1 MYDKYINME
10 SGFDMYMNSGYN
22 NNRNRKKTL
31 IVDFDDNDNTHL
43 GSGTEFRI
51 NLREPLIIDKHSEI
65 YLDNFLTFNCNLGD
79 THNHSAFVLKI
90 NEFNINNG
98 VASNT
103 SSDKIDSGIVIP
115 NDNNNID
122 NYFGT
127 VVHKGK
133 KFNYICDINPCTLH
147 SISGKIT
154 DLNGDPIFHGSST
167 GTKFT
172 YALTGIDTWGS
183 AGAGAARALVK
194 GDVLSSIVAGAGG
207 AGKSTGASTRILA
220 NTALHASSIFFTA
233 EEELTQSEFDAVDI
247 VFTVTSSGGFSAY
260 TFTISTAT
268 NPSVVLLKQNARFI
282 SEFSIVSRE

>member
-1 MYDKYINME
+1 MYQ
-10 SGFDMYMNSGYN
+10 NSGYN

-31 IVDFDDNDNTHL
+31 IVDFNDSDNTHL
-43 GSGTEFRI
+43 GSGTEFKI
-51 NLREPLIIDKHSEI
+51 DLREPLIIDKHSEI

-79 THNHSAFVLKI
+79 THSHSAFVLKI
-90 NEFNINNG
+90 NEFNINSG
-98 VASNT
+98 VASST
-103 SSDKIDSGIVIP
+103 SSAGNIIQGGIVIP

-133 KFNYICDINPCTLH
+133 KFNYICDINPCKLH

-154 DLNGDPIFHGSST
+154 DLIGESIFHGKVKD
-167 GTKFT
+167 TKYT

-183 AGAGAARALVK
+183 AGGGTTARALIS
-194 GDVLSSIVAGAGG
+194 GDILSSIVAGGGG
-207 AGKSTGASTRILA
+207 AGKATGASTRILT
-220 NTALHASSIFFTA
+220 NTGLNASTIFFTA
-233 EEELTQSEFDAVDI
+233 EEELTESEFTGVDI
-247 VFTVTSSGGFSAY
+247 VFTVTSSGGFGAY

-268 NPSVVLLKQNARFI
+268 NPGVILLKQNARFI

>member
-1 MYDKYINME
+1 M
-10 SGFDMYMNSGYN
+10 SGFDVYQNSGYN

-43 GSGTEFRI
+43 GSGTEFKI
-51 NLREPLIIDKHSEI
+51 DLREPLIIDKHSEI
-65 YLDNFLTFNCNLGD
+65 YLDNFLTFNCNLGN

-90 NEFNINNG
+90 NEFNINTG
-98 VASNT
+98 VASNA
-103 SSDKIDSGIVIP
+103 SSDKIDGGIVIP

-133 KFNYICDINPCTLH
+133 KFNYICDINPCKLH
-147 SISGKIT
+147 SISGKIS

-183 AGAGAARALVK
+183 AGAGTARSLVK
-194 GDVLSSIVAGAGG
+194 GDILSSIVAGGGG
-207 AGKSTGASTRILA
+207 AGKATGASTRILT
-220 NTALHASSIFFTA
+220 NTALNASTIFFTA
-233 EEELTQSEFDAVDI
+233 EEELTESEFDAVNI
-247 VFTVTSSGGFSAY
+247 VFTVTSSGGYGDY

-268 NPSVVLLKQNARFI
+268 NPGVILLKQNARFI

>member
-1 MYDKYINME
+1 ME
-10 SGFDMYMNSGYN
+10 GFYNNSGYM

-31 IVDFDDNDNTHL
+31 IIDFDDNDNTHL
-43 GSGTEFRI
+43 GSGSEFKI
-51 NLREPLIIDKHSEI
+51 DLREPLIIDKHSEI

-79 THNHSAFVLKI
+79 THNHAAFVLKI
-90 NEFNINNG
+90 NEFNINSG
-98 VASNT
+98 VASNAAGNT
-103 SSDKIDSGIVIP
+103 IQGGIVIP

-183 AGAGAARALVK
+183 PDSGTARALVK
-194 GDVLSSIVAGAGG
+194 GDILTSISPAGG
-207 AGKSTGASTRILA
+207 TATGTSTRILTNTVQGA
-220 NTALHASSIFFTA
+220 NTIYFTA
-233 EEELTQSEFDAVDI
+233 DEELTPSEWDAVAIEFI
-247 VFTVTSSGGFSAY
+247 VTASGGYGAY
-260 TFTISTAT
+260 TFTIATAT
-268 NPSVVLLKQNARFI
+268 NLSVVLLKQNGRFI
-282 SEFSIVSRE
+282 SEFSIISRE

>member
-1 MYDKYINME
+1 M
-10 SGFDMYMNSGYN
+10 SGFDVYQNSGYN

-51 NLREPLIIDKHSEI
+51 DLREPLIIDKHSEV
-65 YLDNFLTFNCNLGD
+65 YLDNFLTFNCNLGN

-90 NEFNINNG
+90 NEFNINTG
-98 VASNT
+98 VASNA
-103 SSDKIDSGIVIP
+103 SSDKIDGGIVIP

-133 KFNYICDINPCTLH
+133 KFNYICDINPCKLH
-147 SISGKIT
+147 SISGKIS

-183 AGAGAARALVK
+183 TGAGTARALISNDK
-194 GDVLSSIVAGAGG
+194 LASIAPAGG
-207 AGKSTGASTRILA
+207 TATGISTRILA

-233 EEELTQSEFDAVDI
+233 AEELSPNEFDGVDI
-247 VFTVTSSGGFSAY
+247 VFTVTSSGGFGAY

-268 NPSVVLLKQNARFI
+268 NPGVILLKQNARFI

>member
-282 SEFSIVSRE
+282 SEFSIVSRD

>member
-1 MYDKYINME
+1 MSN
-10 SGFDMYMNSGYN
+10 FDMYQNSGYN

-43 GSGTEFRI
+43 GSGTEFKI
-51 NLREPLIIDKHSEI
+51 DLREPLIIDKHSEI

-90 NEFNINNG
+90 NEFNINSG
-98 VASNT
+98 VASST
-103 SSDKIDSGIVIP
+103 SSAANIIQGGIVIP

-133 KFNYICDINPCTLH
+133 KFNYICDINPCKLH

-154 DLNGDPIFHGSST
+154 DLNGDSIFHGQGT
-167 GTKFT
+167 GTNFT
-172 YALTGIDTWGS
+172 YALTGIDTWGP
-183 AGAGAARALVK
+183 AGGGTAARLLVK
-194 GDVLSSIVAGAGG
+194 GDALSSIVAGGGG
-207 AGKSTGASTRILA
+207 AGKATGASTRILT
-220 NTALHASSIFFTA
+220 NTTLNASTIFFTA
-233 EEELTQSEFDAVDI
+233 EEELTESEFTGADV
-247 VFTVTSSGGFSAY
+247 VFTVTASGGGYAAY

-268 NPSVVLLKQNARFI
+268 NPSVILLKQNARFI
-282 SEFSIVSRE
+282 SEFSIISRE

>member
-1 MYDKYINME
+1 MSD
-10 SGFDMYMNSGYN
+10 FDIFQNSGYTN
-22 NNRNRKKTL
+22 KRNRKKTL
-31 IVDFDDNDNTHL
+31 IIDFDDNDNTHL
-43 GSGTEFRI
+43 GSGTEFKI
-51 NLREPLIIDKHSEI
+51 DLREPLIIDKHSEV

-98 VASNT
+98 VASNA
-103 SSDKIDSGIVIP
+103 SSDKIDGGIVIP

-133 KFNYICDINPCTLH
+133 KFNYICDINPCKLH

-154 DLNGDPIFHGSST
+154 DLNGASIFHGQGT
-167 GTKFT
+167 GTNFT

-183 AGAGAARALVK
+183 VGSGTARSLVR
-194 GDVLSSIVAGAGG
+194 GDVLSSIDPAGG
-207 AGKSTGASTRILA
+207 TATGASTRILT
-220 NTALHASSIFFTA
+220 NTALNASTIFFTA
-233 EEELTQSEFDAVDI
+233 EEELTPSEFTGADI
-247 VFTVTSSGGFSAY
+247 VFTVTASGGRGAY

-268 NPSVVLLKQNARFI
+268 NPGVILLKQNGRFI